1 LVAPPLRGPAV
12 HLHLGALVMVW
23 FVAFV
28 NEYSATMAHPAK
40 DFSESSARGG
50 SAKVK
55 LFHLIKRFS
64 NSSFSFSVCKIIK

>member
-12 HLHLGALVMVW
+12 HLHLGALVKDW
-23 FVAFV
+23 LYAFV
-28 NEYSATMAHPAK
+28 NEDSAPVAHPAK
-40 DFSESSARGG
+40 DFSKSSARGG